1 MQTATSTP
9 ITTQSAEPG
18 ISRSLRWPWR
28 VCAVLAVVLLFVANL
43 EAWAYPNVADTSQF
57 VGTTRDVLER
67 EEVRAAL
74 ATRIVDAL
82 LADAPRLQEAIGDTL
97 TAIVTGLLGS
107 ERFQAVFSAVASQL
121 QLALVHGERLSIVIE
136 SPELQAVV
144 MAMIRILAPERADEV
159 ALDDGTLRIELFS
172 DSVLPSYE
180 SEITILRWAGIAA
193 GIVGLV
199 LLALPYAVRRDRWS
213 VRLAGLALM
222 STAVITFLVIVLA
235 NRIIDVQ
242 IDDRQLRTVV
252 SNITDGFVGWLIAQT
267 AIVLLIGIA
276 LCVYGFSLERWWRRL
291 ALRPVESATSTG

>member
-1 MQTATSTP
+1 
-9 ITTQSAEPG
+9 
-18 ISRSLRWPWR
+18 
-28 VCAVLAVVLLFVANL
+28 
-43 EAWAYPNVADTSQF
+43 
-57 VGTTRDVLER
+57 
-67 EEVRAAL
+67 
-74 ATRIVDAL
+74 
-82 LADAPRLQEAIGDTL
+82 
-97 TAIVTGLLGS
+97 
-107 ERFQAVFSAVASQL
+107 
-121 QLALVHGERLSIVIE
+121 
-136 SPELQAVV
+136 
-144 MAMIRILAPERADEV
+144 V